1 MKRTTTLT
9 LRVLAADLL
18 WICLAMLAAVTV
30 RYGIGWGDETT
41 GSVLRSFGPELVSAL
56 LLWMM
61 LSSWKDLDG
70 FASGWWL
77 PTVVSQVSVAVGTL
91 MAVLLAGE
99 YLARNFISRLVL
111 LYFSA
116 LLIVGFTGIRYAI
129 YTAIVAK
136 RRKGAVR
143 RVVIVGADKIA
154 AELAAK
160 INLHPE
166 LGLEVAGYLYPEGD
180 QRCEEIRDHPQSTT
194 VPALGVMELLAD
206 KKVDELVL
214 LNPQSSQR
222 ELLNLVAQCRNEGMQ
237 VSVVPPLY
245 DLYLS
250 QTAIVDVGGVPILRF
265 QQPEAPL
272 ATLVAK
278 RMVDLTLG
286 SLLAVVASPVVAVA
300 AITLR
305 LRKGSAFRPEVRC
318 GQYGRPFRMYRLN
331 VNRLP
336 VDASPAERFIDGISI
351 SELPNL
357 INVLKGD
364 MSLVGPRPES
374 MDRANQYSE
383 WTRQR
388 LNAKPGITG
397 LAQVHGLRDEHSSEE
412 KARFDLQYCLKPS
425 LFLDLTLILQTIWTL
440 LARSVRTQSTG
451 SSKSTPNPA
460 QRTEIFI
467 GVNRSQSGA
476 D

>member
-1 MKRTTTLT
+1 MKRTTPLT

-18 WICLAMLAAVTV
+18 WICVAMLAAITA
-30 RYGIGWGDETT
+30 RFGFGWGDETAS
-41 GSVLRSFGPELVSAL
+41 SVARSFGPELISAL
-56 LLWMM
+56 LMWMM

-77 PTVVSQVSVAVGTL
+77 PTVISQVSVAVATL

-99 YLARNFISRLVL
+99 YLARNYISRLVL
-111 LYFSA
+111 LYFAA

-129 YTAIVAK
+129 YVAIVTK
-136 RRKGAVR
+136 RRMGGVR
-143 RVVIVGADKIA
+143 RVVIVGADKVA

-166 LGLEVAGYLYPEGD
+166 LGLEVTGYLYPEGD
-180 QRCEEIRDHPQSTT
+180 LRCDEIRDHRQSTT
-194 VPALGVMELLAD
+194 VPALGIMELLAE

-222 ELLNLVAQCRNEGMQ
+222 ELLNLVAMCRNAGMQ

-250 QTAIVDVGGVPILRF
+250 QAAIVDVGGVPLLRF

-272 ATLVAK
+272 ATLAAK
-278 RMVDLTLG
+278 RVVDITLG
-286 SLLAVVASPVVAVA
+286 ILLGILALPIVTISAL
-300 AITLR
+300 ILR
-305 LRKGSAFRPEVRC
+305 LRKGQAFRPEMRC
-318 GQYGRPFRMYRLN
+318 GQYGRPFRMFRLN
-331 VNRLP
+331 VDRLP
-336 VDASPAERFIDGISI
+336 VNAGPGERFLDGLSI

-357 INVLKGD
+357 LNVLKGD

-374 MDRANQYSE
+374 LERANQYSE
-383 WTRQR
+383 WTKQR

-397 LAQVHGLRDEHSSEE
+397 LAQVHGLRDEHSSER
-412 KARFDLQYCLKPS
+412 KARFDLQYCLRPS
-425 LFLDLTLILQTIWTL
+425 LFLDLTLIVQTVWTL
-440 LARSVRTQSTG
+440 LARSVWTQA
-451 SSKSTPNPA
+451 SKTQPA
-460 QRTEIFI
+460 MPAGKTEILI